1 MSETSIKSTI
11 LGHIK
16 DSKKHSVFFT
26 RDFTEQ
32 TTPENV
38 KKILREACAVGLL
51 KRVAQGIYVK
61 PMNSRFGEVPL
72 PMEVIAQE
80 IADRDHVQIMPTGS
94 TATNIV
100 GLSTQVPMITS
111 FITTG
116 SSRTIKIGNQI
127 IKFRH
132 AAPRNFAYKGKTIP
146 LLVQALK
153 EIEQTNIHNAELF
166 AISQYMNRVKDK
178 ETFASDILIAPQWIR
193 GILRPIIMQITQ
205 L

>member
-1 MSETSIKSTI
+1 
-11 LGHIK
+11 
-16 DSKKHSVFFT
+16 
-26 RDFTEQ
+26 
-32 TTPENV
+32 
-38 KKILREACAVGLL
+38 
-51 KRVAQGIYVK
+51 
-61 PMNSRFGEVPL
+61 
-72 PMEVIAQE
+72 MEVIAQE

-100 GLSTQVPMITS
+100 GLSTQVPMVTS

-146 LLVQALK
+146 LMVQALK
-153 EIEQTNIHNAELF
+153 EIEQTNIHNTELS
-166 AISQYMNRVKDK
+166 AISQYMNRAKDK